1 MRRARFY
8 AIEITLV
15 GILGLAVAYF
25 GYLAYGL
32 LLPDQRTEPFSG
44 ERAMEYA
51 AQQLAFGERSTGSDG
66 NVQMTEWLT
75 GTLQQMGWDVIVQP
89 FRVTDTVTA
98 NNVVAV
104 RGLGAATEPVVILA
118 THFDSRL
125 FADKD
130 RDEADWIQ
138 PAPGA
143 NAGASGTAVLMELA
157 DSLDVTTTG
166 HTVCLVFLDAE
177 DNGGLAGWDYAMG
190 SAQFIQGLVR
200 GVEPIDR
207 CMEPRA
213 VVYLDMVGANQAV
226 TVDSPNTPAL
236 AAALQA
242 TADAQGVGEEFE
254 ATARSN
260 EVTAVTRFAEQDM
273 PVAEIVAWDY
283 PERHTTDDEL
293 DQLSALGFFRV
304 GQTLKA
310 WLEQDAPF

>member
-8 AIEITLV
+8 AIEIVLV
-15 GILGLAVAYF
+15 GVLGLAVAYF

-32 LLPDQRTEPFSG
+32 LLPDQRSEPFSG
-44 ERAMEYA
+44 EQALKYA
-51 AQQLAFGERSTGSDG
+51 ARQLEFGERSTGSSG
-66 NVQMTEWLT
+66 AVEMTAWLT
-75 GTLQQMGWDVIVQP
+75 TTLQQMSWDVIVQP

-98 NNVVAV
+98 NNVIAV

-130 RDEADWIQ
+130 RNEADWIQ
-138 PAPGA
+138 PTPGA
-143 NAGASGTAVLMELA
+143 NAGASGTAVLLELA
-157 DSLDVTTTG
+157 RTLNVDATG

-190 SAQFIQGLVR
+190 SAQFIEGLAR

-207 CMEPRA
+207 CVEPRA

-226 TVDSPNTPAL
+226 TVDSPNTPGL

-242 TADAQGVGEEFE
+242 TADALGFGKEFG
-254 ATARSN
+254 ATVRSN
-260 EVTAVTRFAEQDM
+260 EVTATTRFAAQDM
-273 PVAEIVAWDY
+273 PVAEIVAWEY

-293 DQLSALGFFRV
+293 GQLSSLGLYRI
-304 GQTLKA
+304 GQTLKV
-310 WLEQDAPF
+310 WLEQDAQF